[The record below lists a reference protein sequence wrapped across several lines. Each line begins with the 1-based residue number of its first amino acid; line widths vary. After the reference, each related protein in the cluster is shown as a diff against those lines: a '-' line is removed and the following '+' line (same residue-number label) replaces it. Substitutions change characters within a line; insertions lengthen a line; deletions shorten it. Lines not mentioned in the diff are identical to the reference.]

1 MLQLIE
7 MHFIH
12 NINIIK
18 RKICDNDGTAYFA
31 SPVNIPVF
39 FGKPRFDAVAGILD
53 EEPPF
58 DEGWGSEARGLL
70 GKGFV
75 VPLLEPGTGFP
86 LPPPIT

>member
-1 MLQLIE
+1 M
-7 MHFIH
+7 
-12 NINIIK
+12 
-18 RKICDNDGTAYFA
+18 
-31 SPVNIPVF
+31 F

-53 EEPPF
+53 EDPPF
-58 DEGWGSEARGLL
+58 DEGWGSEARGLV